1 MMDMFFRRE
10 HAKKMTFDD
19 YLNQARTAGFTV
31 EGMGGGRVRISRD
44 GAAAVVETTPDGPP
58 KFTERA
64 GVMLGQEI
72 ASLVD
77 GGYQKFMQT
86 PSGKRRPALAGDLEL
101 IHNFQEDLREALGLT
116 SLYNESLGTV
126 SNQYLYDRVVDRD
139 QGVPVRPWEQAT

>member
-10 HAKKMTFDD
+10 QPKVKTFDD
-19 YLNQARTAGFTV
+19 YLNQARSAGFTV

-44 GAAAVVETTPDGPP
+44 GVAAVVETTENGTPR
-58 KFTERA
+58 FIERA
-64 GVMLGQEI
+64 GVMIGQEI
-72 ASLVD
+72 ATLVD
-77 GGYQKFMQT
+77 AGYQKFLAT
-86 PSGKRRPALAGDLEL
+86 PLGRRRPALAADLLL

-139 QGVPVRPWEQAT
+139 QGVPVRPWEA